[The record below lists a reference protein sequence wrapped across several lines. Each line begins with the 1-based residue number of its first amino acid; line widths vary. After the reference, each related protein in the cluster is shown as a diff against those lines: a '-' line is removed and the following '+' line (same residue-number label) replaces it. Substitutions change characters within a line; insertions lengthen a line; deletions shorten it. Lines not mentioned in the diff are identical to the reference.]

1 MRLPIAAVPCPVGA
15 LFTRA
20 KRNRHGD
27 KPRLP
32 ESQNRMKNMRASL
45 SISILTLFIAC
56 ASVAS
61 ALPADEELQ
70 HAIQTAR
77 LFTQLKPRYTAQE
90 ITECATDSFVTLS
103 KNWQNVPSVL
113 RQELK
118 GMFLRPGLPSSL
130 FGDIV
135 LPEQFNTPHFRLHYT
150 RTGPQAPPLED
161 FHPRNGVPD
170 YVDICADA
178 MERSYRIQIDL
189 MGFKKPYIDFWA
201 MQNGGNHKFDVYLF
215 TFPALGITTA
225 DWFEGRVLSTALT
238 VAPYFM
244 INSRIY
250 DYVGKLEGRRYIET
264 TCAHEFLHGIQFG
277 YNAYMPT
284 WFMEASATWIEIM
297 TYDGGRIN
305 DGDDIPDPDEPNE
318 TDAYNYYIHQLRR
331 WFLHPDIALDS
342 RIGDREYGSVIWTL
356 YMAERFGYDIVR
368 EFFGNTTDG
377 SYREMGNFYD
387 IFTDRGT
394 TLAEAFKTF
403 TVWNYFTYNRAG
415 MQTGA
420 QGYTNAHR
428 FPPVAIHPND
438 VHAAYPVRTD
448 FDSES
453 MPEHFAARY
462 IVFQP
467 TGVLPEFAVR
477 IAGAALAPI
486 DMRSLTRDDAE
497 DIQDELNRHT
507 FTGLRGWA
515 AKFIVRKRNGTTEVR
530 EAFTYQRAQEAQLT
544 FEDFGGEIQEITL
557 TLINMHPDVEQVI
570 VPGGTFGGSVSYMAG
585 PPPAGRLANAQVS
598 QGSSGPV
605 MAWDVTNP
613 AGIQEVA
620 IIRKRYTLESETDV
634 PQSFQTAAEVLAA
647 ADRDGNGIA
656 EDDIAIVGRVPVTQT
671 RFEDTTVFQDIDVNS
686 DFFEPSAIHYFY
698 AAVPV
703 DTMGIMGTPSI
714 APNSITPAFDSGSA
728 APAFFIETQP
738 RAIGEWQVEVRSTHE
753 LQSAPLLNAES
764 PNRKIHQIILTRET
778 PTKWVGT
785 LTTDGFPPTGTYLYQ
800 IRGETPDGV
809 AGSRIWHGRT
819 FNYVAKNT
827 KRNVTVAPNP
837 LYAGQSGHLQFYP
850 RGLRVEIYDAQGTLI
865 KVLDSASEWDCTNQR
880 GEIVCAG
887 LYFFRATDRNGF
899 LKTGKFCIIK

>member
-1 MRLPIAAVPCPVGA
+1 MRTGKSV
-15 LFTRA
+15 RA
-20 KRNRHGD
+20 FFLAHSDVK
-27 KPRLP
+27 LYTMY
-32 ESQNRMKNMRASL
+32 MKLL
-45 SISILTLFIAC
+45 SIFIITCLIAC
-56 ASVAS
+56 AAVAN
-61 ALPADEELQ
+61 ALPPDAELQ
-70 HAIQTAR
+70 NAIQTVR
-77 LFTQLKPRYTAQE
+77 QFTQLKPRYTANE
-90 ITECATDSFVTLS
+90 ITECATDSFVTLA
-103 KNWQNVPSVL
+103 KNWQNVPSVH

-118 GMFLRPGLPSSL
+118 GMFLRPGLPGSL
-130 FGDIV
+130 FGDMV

-150 RTGPQAPPLED
+150 RVGPQAPPLED

-178 MERSYRIQIDL
+178 MERSYHIQLDL

-201 MQNGGNHKFDVYLF
+201 MENGGNHKFDVYLF

-250 DYVGKLEGRRYIET
+250 DYVGKSEGKRYIET
-264 TCAHEFLHGIQFG
+264 TCAHEFLHGIQFA

-297 TYDGGRIN
+297 TYDGGRID

-318 TDAYNYYIHQLRR
+318 TDSYNYYIHQLRR

-356 YMAERFGYDIVR
+356 YMTERFGYDIVR
-368 EFFGNTTDG
+368 ELYRNTTDG

-387 IFTDRGT
+387 VFTDRGT

-403 TVWNYFTYNRAG
+403 TVWNYFTYDRAG
-415 MQTGA
+415 LQTDA

-453 MPEHFAARY
+453 MPEHFSARY
-462 IVFQP
+462 IVFRP
-467 TGVLPEFAVR
+467 AGILPEFAVK
-477 IAGAALAPI
+477 IDGADLAPI
-486 DMRSLTRDDAE
+486 DFRSLTRDDAE

-530 EAFTYQRAQEAQLT
+530 EAFTYQRSQEAQMT
-544 FEDFGGEIQEITL
+544 FKDFGGDIQEITL
-557 TLINMHPDVEQVI
+557 GLINMHPDVEQVI

-585 PPPAGRLANAQVS
+585 PPPIGRLANTQVS
-598 QGSSGPV
+598 QGGSGPV
-605 MAWDVTNP
+605 VAWSVDNP
-613 AGIQEVA
+613 AGIQKVA
-620 IIRKRYTLESETDV
+620 IVRKRYTLESETDV
-634 PQSFQTAAEVLAA
+634 PQPFQNAAEVLAA
-647 ADRDGNGIA
+647 ADRNGDGIA
-656 EDDIAIVGRVPVTQT
+656 EDDITIVGRVPITQT
-671 RFEDTTVFQDIDVNS
+671 RFEDTTVFQDVDVTS
-686 DFFEPSAIHYFY
+686 DFFDANAVHYFY
-698 AAVPV
+698 AVVPV
-703 DTMGIMGTPSI
+703 DAMGIMGTPSLT
-714 APNSITPAFDSGSA
+714 PDSITPAFDAGNS

-738 RAIGEWQVEVRSTHE
+738 RGTGVWHVAVRSTHE
-753 LQSAPLLNAES
+753 LQNTPTLDVEN
-764 PNRKIHQIILTRET
+764 PNGQRHLIFLTRET
-778 PTKWVGT
+778 PMKWVGT
-785 LTTDGFPPTGTYLYQ
+785 LTTDGFPPNGTYLYQ
-800 IRGETPDGV
+800 IRGETAAGV
-809 AGSRIWHGRT
+809 SGSRIWQGRT

-827 KRNVTVAPNP
+827 ERNVTVAPNP

-850 RGLRVEIYDAQGTLI
+850 RGLTVEIYDAQGTLI
-865 KVLDSASEWDCTNQR
+865 KVLDSASQWDCTNQR
-880 GEIVCAG
+880 GEMVCTG
-887 LYFFRATDRNGF
+887 LYFFRAIDGNGF
-899 LKTGKFCIIK
+899 VKTGKFCIVK